1 MQLSVRTAYALP
13 IYHAS
18 SKAYQHEKAR
28 CGAHFRPG
36 LDQFKVILHRPG
48 ASMNP
53 KNEGIDNVDQKPIP
67 GTRRISAKLGE
78 QYIKDCLIEY
88 GG

>member
-1 MQLSVRTAYALP
+1 MASNNPGYSPKSKIDAIIRKNRMRPP

-18 SKAYQHEKAR
+18 SKAYQHEKAQ

-53 KNEGIDNVDQKPIP
+53 KSKASITW
-67 GTRRISAKLGE
+67 TRSQSPVHGE
-78 QYIKDCLIEY
+78 
-88 GG
+88 